1 MSNTVPNHSASA
13 AASHSL
19 THERLLHLLTYDP
32 LTGRFS
38 WNVSRGKRFKAGDAA
53 GSISAKGYV
62 SINVDG
68 HRYYAHRLAWF
79 YCFARW
85 PEGSLLIDHING
97 IKDDNRISNLRLV
110 TPSQNKQNA
119 LRTRRG
125 NASGFVGVK
134 FNTSCGRF
142 EANIRVPGRRNKLY
156 LGIYPT
162 PEEAHQAYLSAKAVY
177 HHPAFAGV

>member
-1 MSNTVPNHSASA
+1 MSNTVPNQAESE

-19 THERLLHLLTYDP
+19 THERLLQLLTYDP
-32 LTGRFS
+32 LTGSFS
-38 WNVSRGKRFKAGDAA
+38 WNVSRGKRFKAGRTA

-68 HRYYAHRLAWF
+68 HRHYAHRLAWL
-79 YCFARW
+79 YCFAKW

-97 IKDDNRISNLRLV
+97 IKGDNRISNLRLV

-119 LRTRRG
+119 LRTRRA

-134 FNTSCGRF
+134 FNKSCGKF
-142 EANIRVPGRRNKLY
+142 EANIRVPGKRNKQY
-156 LGIYPT
+156 LGIYST
-162 PEEAHQAYLSAKAVY
+162 PEEAHRAYLSAKAVY
-177 HHPAFAGV
+177 HHQAFVGV